1 VVAQSLQSLIAE
13 CLELEVLEL
22 AALDSSFDV
31 VVVVKV
37 FVLNTKLT
45 VLELD
50 DQRVAF
56 EAHVAQVAL
65 HDC

>member
-1 VVAQSLQSLIAE
+1 VVAQRLQSLIAE

-22 AALDSSFDV
+22 TALDSSFNV

>member
-1 VVAQSLQSLIAE
+1 
-13 CLELEVLEL
+13 LELEVLEL
-22 AALDSSFDV
+22 TALDSSFNV

>member
-37 FVLNTKLT
+37 FVFNTKLT